1 MRTAATV
8 IVYHAVGTGPPGA
21 DWDTLFVSPHA
32 FAWQMSYL
40 ERRRRVVSLAELTAG
55 VAEHGGKPAVAITFD
70 DGFRSV
76 LKEAAPVLERH
87 GFPATVFVPTR
98 WLEDPGQPAEHT
110 RGAPLELLS
119 QEDVVELKRRGL
131 ELGSHGH
138 THADLARLSAATV
151 ESELRTSIS
160 RLEELVGERPRFLAW
175 PYGQSSDAARQAAQ
189 AAGLE
194 AAFTLEQVDGGRYA
208 MARVPIERQDGRTG
222 FALKTSGRYAR
233 LAQSG
238 VVRKGVA
245 LLRPRSGPD
254 ASLFSVDRPPDT
266 G

>member
-8 IVYHAVGTGPPGA
+8 IAYHAIGTGPPGA
-21 DWDTLFVSPHA
+21 DWDSLFVSPQA
-32 FAWQMSYL
+32 FAWQMAYL
-40 ERRRRVVSLAELTAG
+40 ERRRRVVPLAQVVEG
-55 VAEHGGKPAVAITFD
+55 VPDGGRPPVAITFD

-76 LKEAAPVLERH
+76 LTEALPVLERH

-98 WLEDPGQPAEHT
+98 WLEDAGPPAEEA
-110 RGAPLELLS
+110 RGDALELLS
-119 QEDVVELKRRGL
+119 SADVAELSRHGL
-131 ELGSHGH
+131 ALGSHGH

-175 PYGQSSDAARQAAQ
+175 PYGQSSDAAREAAQ

-233 LAQSG
+233 LARSG
-238 VVRKGVA
+238 VVRKGAA
-245 LLRPRSGPD
+245 LLRPRSRRD
-254 ASLFSVDRPPDT
+254 ASPVSADRSHDA